1 MTLPESGPG
10 EAQEQQAA
18 LLPGVRPYGAR
29 SDESV
34 LVGDLLMRHVP
45 ALARGDLEIVAI
57 ARHQSVLSKVA
68 VRRRRGMRLS
78 ARPVSLVVGLGAD
91 YVNRVSAELGG
102 ERLHVLQWQG
112 DPARYVADA
121 LGLGYLPP
129 IELSPSTRLANVLL
143 GDIDVRGVRGRQG
156 INLLLA
162 SALTEWR
169 IRLRQI
175 ARSPAWKSLEAAQA
189 EQRSVPGLRSECA
202 PPNWTG
208 CRSAAADAGRSRRRV
223 TSPDAGPRGS
233 GERPAARS
241 RRRPH
246 FCLRTV
252 AARYSTAA
260 AVVRVQL
267 LSQASDSLRQIYAC
281 ASDSNGPTDGTE
293 IYSESRRQTP
303 GCSCRQ
309 WPRQLSQ
316 VFCHKTPDWG
326 LDTTLTVL

>member
-1 MTLPESGPG
+1 VTLPESGPG

-57 ARHQSVLSKVA
+57 ARHQGVLSKVA
-68 VRRRRGMRLS
+68 VRRRRGIRLS

-189 EQRSVPGLRSECA
+189 EQRSVP
-202 PPNWTG
+202 
-208 CRSAAADAGRSRRRV
+208 
-223 TSPDAGPRGS
+223 
-233 GERPAARS
+233 
-241 RRRPH
+241 
-246 FCLRTV
+246 
-252 AARYSTAA
+252 
-260 AVVRVQL
+260 AVVQARVPKGLAISMYGLNGL
-267 LSQASDSLRQIYAC
+267 LPIGQVRGVRRSTPAETVDGLLRQWLGHELRVDVLRLDADTGQI
-281 ASDSNGPTDGTE
+281 
-293 IYSESRRQTP
+293 IVSERRA
-303 GCSCRQ
+303 GG
-309 WPRQLSQ
+309 RQLPL
-316 VFCHKTPDWG
+316 F
-326 LDTTLTVL
+326 

>member
-10 EAQEQQAA
+10 EAQEQQAV

-57 ARHQSVLSKVA
+57 ARHQGVLSKVA

-112 DPARYVADA
+112 DPARYVAEA

-143 GDIDVRGVRGRQG
+143 GDIDVRGVRGRHG

-175 ARSPAWKSLEAAQA
+175 ARSPAWQTLEAAHA
-189 EQRSVPGLRSECA
+189 EHRSVPAIVQARVPKGLALLIYGLNGLLPIGQVRGVRRS
-202 PPNWTG
+202 T
-208 CRSAAADAGRSRRRV
+208 
-223 TSPDAGPRGS
+223 
-233 GERPAARS
+233 PAE
-241 RRRPH
+241 
-246 FCLRTV
+246 TV
-252 AARYSTAA
+252 DG
-260 AVVRVQL
+260 L
-267 LSQASDSLRQIYAC
+267 LRQRLGHELRVDVLRLDADTGQI
-281 ASDSNGPTDGTE
+281 
-293 IYSESRRQTP
+293 IVSERVP
-303 GCSCRQ
+303 FG
-309 WPRQLSQ
+309 RQLA
-316 VFCHKTPDWG
+316 
-326 LDTTLTVL
+326 LL

>member
-1 MTLPESGPG
+1 MAADSLNRRFVYASRDVTLPESGPG
-10 EAQEQQAA
+10 SAQERQAA

-57 ARHQSVLSKVA
+57 ARHQGVLSKVA
-68 VRRRRGMRLS
+68 VRRRLGMRLS

-143 GDIDVRGVRGRQG
+143 GDIDVRGIRGRQG

-169 IRLRQI
+169 IRLRPI
-175 ARSPAWKSLEAAQA
+175 ARSPAWKTLEAAQA
-189 EQRSVPGLRSECA
+189 AQRSVPAMVQARVPKGLALSIYGLNGLLPIGQVTGVRRSTPAETVDGLLRERLGHELRVDVLRIDSD
-202 PPNWTG
+202 TG
-208 CRSAAADAGRSRRRV
+208 QIIVSERL
-223 TSPDAGPRGS
+223 SPG
-233 GERPAARS
+233 
-241 RRRPH
+241 
-246 FCLRTV
+246 
-252 AARYSTAA
+252 
-260 AVVRVQL
+260 
-267 LSQASDSLRQIYAC
+267 
-281 ASDSNGPTDGTE
+281 
-293 IYSESRRQTP
+293 
-303 GCSCRQ
+303 
-309 WPRQLSQ
+309 RQLPL
-316 VFCHKTPDWG
+316 F
-326 LDTTLTVL
+326 